1 MMDYK
6 TLVAA
11 SLMSLTLSSHA
22 FAQCVDC
29 AMYPNRDHLNGG
41 ETPASKMGLDQ
52 PRGATPSNAAN
63 NANAEV
69 RGHDLQR
76 SGHSSGPD
84 SNRSKKHLSSPDSLP
99 R

>member
-41 ETPASKMGLDQ
+41 VETPASKMGVDQ
-52 PRGATPSNAAN
+52 SRGTTPATAAN

-76 SGHSSGPD
+76 SGHD